1 MNQLPP
7 QSKGMVTPAGRLWI
21 ALAALLCGTAV
32 ATGAF
37 AAHGLGPL
45 LVDKYGGITKE
56 IAGQPVPGPL
66 KYLGD
71 FKTAAEYQMTH
82 GLALLAVGMLTG
94 VRPGKLLH
102 IAGIAFLVG
111 VLLFSGSLYLLV
123 LTGVTVLGAVTPL
136 GGISFLIGWGCL
148 AAAVLTRQPLP
159 AAE

>member
-1 MNQLPP
+1 
-7 QSKGMVTPAGRLWI
+7 MVTPAGHLWI

-45 LVDKYGGITKE
+45 LVEKYGNITKE
-56 IAGQPVPGPL
+56 IAGQPVAGPL

-82 GLALLAVGMLTG
+82 GLAMLVVGLLTSVH
-94 VRPGKLLH
+94 PGKLLH

-111 VLLFSGSLYLLV
+111 IVLFSGSLYLLV

-148 AAAVLTRQPLP
+148 AIAVLTAPQRP
-159 AAE
+159 AAEQNSTPR